1 MTALEALW
9 VDLMAQVQ
17 ANKITIE
24 RANEIYHEAKEKQ
37 S

>member
-17 ANKITIE
+17 ANEITIE
-24 RANEIYHEAKEKQ
+24 QANEIYHIEKEKQ